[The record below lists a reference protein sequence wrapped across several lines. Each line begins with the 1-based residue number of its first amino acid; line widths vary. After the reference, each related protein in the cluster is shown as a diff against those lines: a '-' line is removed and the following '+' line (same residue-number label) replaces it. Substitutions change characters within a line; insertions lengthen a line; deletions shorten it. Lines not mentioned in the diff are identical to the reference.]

1 MTVCVPGGQ
10 STSPEPFLNTKSSNN
25 PANTSWHTSVTSRH
39 IIPSLEGL
47 QRDPG
52 EAQDSM
58 FEVEKK

>member
-25 PANTSWHTSVTSRH
+25 PANTSWHTSIT
-39 IIPSLEGL
+39 SLEGL